1 MRKSKK
7 YIKKNFCRKR
17 KTHKRRLYKRG
28 GMNTKPEYII
38 DRRISWHNLSANPN
52 PNVIP
57 ILEMNQDKIYWNY
70 LSSNPNAIDL
80 LKQNPDK
87 INWWQLSKN
96 PNAIDLLKQNL
107 DRIDW
112 FNLSSNP
119 NAIELLKQNPDK
131 IRWDELSKNPNALDM
146 LIKYDYNRMN
156 QKNKEPAEELVSKV
170 MHPERLQR
178 MADVHGMEM
187 DEYAANFDNA

>member
-87 INWWQLSKN
+87 I
-96 PNAIDLLKQNL
+96 
-107 DRIDW
+107 
-112 FNLSSNP
+112 
-119 NAIELLKQNPDK
+119 
-131 IRWDELSKNPNALDM
+131 RWDELSKNPNALDM

-187 DEYAANFDNA
+187 DEYAENFDNA